1 MNRFDP
7 AKRQRLRSR
16 QSSVVSDQQRLETP
30 NPQNLYRQYFT
41 INNFVLPNGNEKRQP
56 EAAIETATRK
66 GKTKP
71 VMSDE

>member
-1 MNRFDP
+1 LD
-7 AKRQRLRSR
+7 
-16 QSSVVSDQQRLETP
+16 
-30 NPQNLYRQYFT
+30 
-41 INNFVLPNGNEKRQP
+41 LPNGNEKRQP